1 MKRSWKSR
9 VGEFLIWAAVALGT
23 AAIMVALS
31 ETLLPAN
38 F

>member
-9 VGEFLIWAAVALGT
+9 VGEFLIWAAVALIT
-23 AAIMVALS
+23 AVVMVALS
-31 ETLLPAN
+31 ERLLPAN